1 MPRKSLSFPLAF
13 IIEKDENKMFY
24 YVCGELAY
32 KDLNTCV
39 IDCAGVGYKL
49 TVSQITSQE
58 LASSVGKKVK
68 LFTYLAVREDGMEL
82 FGFLSEDE
90 RSAFNRL
97 ISVSG
102 VGPKVAMSILS
113 VMTAD
118 NLAVAICTEDV
129 KSIAKAPGIGTK
141 TAARIVLELKDKI
154 SKDIALPSASS
165 LTKGST
171 APTVKGGKNLSEAT
185 EALMVLGYDKNT
197 ILNVLKD
204 IDTSIDVGEII
215 RAALK
220 KLAR

>member
-1 MPRKSLSFPLAF
+1 
-13 IIEKDENKMFY
+13 MFY

-39 IDCAGVGYKL
+39 IDCGGVGYKL

-68 LFTYLAVREDGMEL
+68 LFTHLAVREDGMEL
-82 FGFLSEDE
+82 FGFESENE
-90 RSAFNRL
+90 RASFHRL
-97 ISVSG
+97 TSVSG

-113 VMTAD
+113 VMTPD
-118 NLAVAICTEDV
+118 NLALAICTEDV

-154 SKDIALPSASS
+154 SKDISIPDAAS
-165 LTKGST
+165 LTKGSSSVS
-171 APTVKGGKNLSEAT
+171 AKGGKNLSEAT

-197 ILNVLKD
+197 VLNVLKD
-204 IDTSIDVGEII
+204 IDTNIDVGEII
-215 RAALK
+215 RMALK